1 MTESTIVS
9 PQESLRHTL
18 KRLAVL
24 VAAACKAT
32 ASSASLRRG
41 TPADVVRSASFH
53 RVLASTEMQEV
64 SVDRLLGWA
73 ALVQCMAI
81 GGDHSAPLS
90 DGAMLARA
98 GLSESRF
105 SRLLAAGGS
114 TVHDQ
119 CLLAARFLH
128 ARGHPCRWDDLGA
141 LLILDEGSSSH
152 AERARL
158 RLARD
163 YYRTLGD

>member
-1 MTESTIVS
+1 
-9 PQESLRHTL
+9 
-18 KRLAVL
+18 
-24 VAAACKAT
+24 VARC
-32 ASSASLRRG
+32 
-41 TPADVVRSASFH
+41 ASFH
-53 RVLASTEMQEV
+53 RVLANAEIEEV
-64 SVDRLLGWA
+64 SIDRLLHWA
-73 ALVQCMAI
+73 SLVQCMAI
-81 GGDHSAPLS
+81 GGDPGAPLP

-141 LLILDEGSSSH
+141 LLILDAGSSGQ

-158 RLARD
+158 RLARE